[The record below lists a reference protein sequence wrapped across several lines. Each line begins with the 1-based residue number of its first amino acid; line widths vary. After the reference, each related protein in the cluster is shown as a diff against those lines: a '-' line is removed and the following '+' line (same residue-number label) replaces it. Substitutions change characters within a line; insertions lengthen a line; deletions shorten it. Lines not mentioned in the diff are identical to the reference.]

1 MSLSFFD
8 FPSLFHC
15 CFCICLQEYSLSVV
29 QIDIIFYF
37 YGKNMTT
44 TVLSD
49 FEVLSLIGSGSFAEV
64 FKVKRKADGQI
75 YAMKKVRT

>member
-1 MSLSFFD
+1 
-8 FPSLFHC
+8 
-15 CFCICLQEYSLSVV
+15 
-29 QIDIIFYF
+29 
-37 YGKNMTT
+37 MTT

-49 FEVLSLIGSGSFAEV
+49 FEVLSLIGNGSFAEV